1 MAFNIYK
8 WRRDQLLTENSI
20 SSDAG
25 EDDLKKYRKQ
35 VLQQLLSWY
44 KTQSEPDAGMVKK
57 LESEIGSLNEN
68 EDSSSVIVKKIK
80 DLTWEDVDG
89 LALPTKTSGVLRAM
103 KATKDLDSWKN
114 EFKGNEL
121 ELEVTVDK
129 GADMWFNKVK
139 IEKLT
144 QSDPM
149 GFQAKKDIE
158 KGRPTPD

>member
-1 MAFNIYK
+1 MAFNVYK

-44 KTQSEPDAGMVKK
+44 KTQNEPDAGMIKK

-68 EDSSSVIVKKIK
+68 EDSSSVITKKIK
-80 DLTWEDVDG
+80 ELTWEDVKG
-89 LALPTKTSGVLRAM
+89 LALPTKVETVYNNMVLPQN
-103 KATKDLDSWKN
+103 LDRWKK
-114 EFKGNEL
+114 EFSEEEQ
-121 ELEVTVDK
+121 ELEVIIDK
-129 GADMWFNKVK
+129 DNKMWSDKVK

-149 GFQAKKDIE
+149 GFQAKIDAE
-158 KGRPTPD
+158 KGKPTPD

>member
-20 SSDAG
+20 SSNAG

-44 KTQSEPDAGMVKK
+44 KTQNEPDAAMVKK
-57 LESEIGSLNEN
+57 LEGEIGSLNEN

-89 LALPTKTSGVLRAM
+89 LSLPTNSAGVLASMR
-103 KATKDLDSWKN
+103 ATKDLDSWKSK
-114 EFKGNEL
+114 FKGDEA
-121 ELEVTVDK
+121 EMEVTIDRD
-129 GADMWFNKVK
+129 ADMWFNQVK
-139 IEKLT
+139 IKGLS
-144 QSDPM
+144 QNDPM
-149 GFQAKKDIE
+149 GFQANIDAE
-158 KGRPTPD
+158 KGKPTPD